1 MEISK
6 YSSGYGKADIYQG
19 LNYEEYR
26 DETTSLKVLGKT
38 LIATKELVL
47 LTLNFISFISIQK
60 RFSILKSIAL
70 T

>member
-26 DETTSLKVLGKT
+26 EETTSLKVLGKN
-38 LIATKELVL
+38 LDSYERVICM
-47 LTLNFISFISIQK
+47 N
-60 RFSILKSIAL
+60 
-70 T
+70 